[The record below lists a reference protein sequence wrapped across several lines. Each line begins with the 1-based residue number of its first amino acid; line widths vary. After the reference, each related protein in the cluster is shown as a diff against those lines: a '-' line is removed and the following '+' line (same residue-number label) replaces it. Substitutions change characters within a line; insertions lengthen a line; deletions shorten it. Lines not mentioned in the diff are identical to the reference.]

1 MFSSSWRHLHI
12 RQYNGTS
19 LQAIYRFDIAA
30 KVPIH
35 GEISYVEL
43 ANLCGIYEPDLRRIL
58 RFAMS
63 FYHAFTESRKG
74 YVSHTSVS
82 RAIVEKAGVKDAL
95 GVMFDECWQS
105 YAHVILRHLESER
118 KFFYVLISPTD
129 R

>member
-1 MFSSSWRHLHI
+1 M
-12 RQYNGTS
+12 QYNGTS

-43 ANLCGIYEPDLRRIL
+43 AELCGIHEPDLRRIL

-74 YVSHTSVS
+74 FVSHTSVS
-82 RAIVEKAGVKDAL
+82 RAIVERAGVKDAL

-105 YAHVILRHLESER
+105 YAHVYFITLKKKPLRPSNTGNRPLRLWRSG
-118 KFFYVLISPTD
+118 KAKS
-129 R
+129 